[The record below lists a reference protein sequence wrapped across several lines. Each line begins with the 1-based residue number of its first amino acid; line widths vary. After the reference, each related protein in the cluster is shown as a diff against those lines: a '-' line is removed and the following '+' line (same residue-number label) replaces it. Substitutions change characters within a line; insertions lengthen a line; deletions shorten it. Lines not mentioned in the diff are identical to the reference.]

1 MGAAASSV
9 EKDDEITDSK
19 EDIAAASSVEKDDEL
34 IGSKEDLD
42 LGDVSK
48 MKRRPCSVDPK
59 LAANPRR
66 RAPPINPKTCKEGS
80 VSTGKDGQIYVISGG
95 RWIKAEKKLEQRQ
108 KELIR
113 ERLTEKMAPTK
124 KARAKAASKKNTSPT
139 PAKRGRGTPK
149 KSTKKSTKKAGDSKE
164 TATKRVQSTKKATPK
179 TPARKRCPSGSKKG
193 KSGVCVKK

>member
-1 MGAAASSV
+1 MGGAASSV
-9 EKDDEITDSK
+9 ENDDKLLGSK
-19 EDIAAASSVEKDDEL
+19 EDIAASTVENDDKL
-34 IGSKEDLD
+34 LGSKEDLG
-42 LGDVSK
+42 LKKGTGVGDVSK
-48 MKRRPCSVDPK
+48 MKRKPCSVDPK

-66 RAPPINPKTCKEGS
+66 KAPPINPKACKEGS

-124 KARAKAASKKNTSPT
+124 KARAKVAAKKATSPT
-139 PAKRGRGTPK
+139 PRKSDRGTKK
-149 KSTKKSTKKAGDSKE
+149 KS
-164 TATKRVQSTKKATPK
+164 TKRVQSTKKATPK
-179 TPARKRCPSGSKKG
+179 TPAKKRCPNGSKKG